1 MKARENPFR
10 SERLSTLVFRPE
22 GGDFE
27 RILERVS
34 ARSFRGALV
43 GPEGSGKTTVLEEL
57 ERRLRRSGRETML
70 LSLGTLSPGAIL
82 VFLFQISRKARDGS
96 VLLIDSAERI
106 PRALWPLA
114 KLCLKNWGGVIVTS
128 HTTGRFP
135 TLAELRTTPALL
147 DKLLEDLV
155 PDPAPEMLATA
166 RALYQKNGGD
176 LRKTFLGLYDEA
188 SISSNSLTSAPV
200 TIPLS

>member
-27 RILERVS
+27 RLLERVS
-34 ARSFRGALV
+34 ALPFRGALV
-43 GPEGSGKTTVLEEL
+43 GPEGSGKTTALEEL
-57 ERRLRRSGRETML
+57 ERRLRRNGRETTF
-70 LSLGTLSPGAIL
+70 LSLGSLPLGAIL
-82 VFLFQISRKARDGS
+82 VLLFHTSRKARGAS

-114 KLCLKNWGGVIVTS
+114 KLFVRPWGGVIVTS

-135 TLAELRTTPALL
+135 TIAELRTTPALL
-147 DKLLEDLV
+147 DELLEDLV
-155 PDPAPEMLATA
+155 PEPDPEMLACA
-166 RALYQKNGGD
+166 RSLYRENGGD
-176 LRKTFLGLYDEA
+176 LRKTFLGLYDEV
-188 SISSNSLTSAPV
+188 SVSSNSLTSV
-200 TIPLS
+200 SENNPLP